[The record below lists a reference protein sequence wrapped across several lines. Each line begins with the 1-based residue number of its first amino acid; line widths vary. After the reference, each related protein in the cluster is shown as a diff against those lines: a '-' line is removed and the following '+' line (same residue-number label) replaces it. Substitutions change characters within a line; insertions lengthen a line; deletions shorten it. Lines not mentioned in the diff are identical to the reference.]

1 MKGESV
7 MKGYHQEPFAH
18 DSVKRAAIDELKK
31 MKKVYEDIDSV
42 VVTWATEII
51 EILEDNLV
59 KDDNQD

>member
-7 MKGYHQEPFAH
+7 MKGYHQESVAH

-31 MKKVYEDIDSV
+31 MQKVYEDIDSV

>member
-7 MKGYHQEPFAH
+7 MKGYYQEPFAQ